1 MYGGQSKLA
10 GLVLITHESWV
21 QTQVTRP
28 CDKHLHSLSHLTAFW
43 QDLDF
48 EASWVV
54 E

>member
-1 MYGGQSKLA
+1 MEVRASL
-10 GLVLITHESWV
+10 LNWFSHTHESWV

-28 CDKHLHSLSHLTAFW
+28 CDKHLHSLSHLTTFW

-54 E
+54 Q